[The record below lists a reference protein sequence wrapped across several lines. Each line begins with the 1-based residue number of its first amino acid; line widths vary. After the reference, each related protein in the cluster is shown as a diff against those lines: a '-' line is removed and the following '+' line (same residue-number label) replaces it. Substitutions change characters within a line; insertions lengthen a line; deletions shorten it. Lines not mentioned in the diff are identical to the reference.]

1 MRISKVREYLFNVID
16 ALTGNTDYQ
25 INANMLGNVDDY
37 SLDKIP
43 TESKVEPYITGGG
56 LYQDVYSFRTKKS
69 YGIDTITNL
78 KNMGFF
84 EQLEKAIN
92 TNNDRGILPDID
104 GIISIECVTPFTIQY
119 NDDGTEAIF
128 DCQIQLI
135 YEIDYD
141 ETKISL

>member
-56 LYQDVYSFRTKKS
+56 LYQDVYSFRTKK
-69 YGIDTITNL
+69 
-78 KNMGFF
+78 
-84 EQLEKAIN
+84 Q
-92 TNNDRGILPDID
+92 
-104 GIISIECVTPFTIQY
+104 
-119 NDDGTEAIF
+119 
-128 DCQIQLI
+128 
-135 YEIDYD
+135 
-141 ETKISL
+141 

>member
-1 MRISKVREYLFNVID
+1 MRISKTRDYLFNVID
-16 ALTGNTDYQ
+16 TLTSNTNYQ

-56 LYQDVYSFRTKKS
+56 LYQDVYSFRTRKS

-119 NDDGTEAIF
+119 NEDGKTAVF
-128 DCQIQLI
+128 DCQIQLV
-135 YEIDYD
+135 YELDYD